1 MDTTNR
7 TKSKLYLDIE
17 QVKPKSILEHIDEDF
32 YVNDHQQGQRV
43 YTDGNCYEWY
53 YAIGAFFKPKSI
65 LEIGVR
71 FGYSLMALAKASNAK
86 VLHGYD
92 TEEYVKGSNEIA
104 TNLIRDR
111 ISPKAEVKIEN
122 LNSQNIQ
129 SLNRPYDLISIDGNH
144 SHNGTLHDLYLTKDK
159 CKVVIV
165 DDYDFLG
172 SVTTA
177 VDKFIADNYDA
188 IENWVYIPSFRGTIV
203 IVYKK

>member
-1 MDTTNR
+1 MRKHNHTT
-7 TKSKLYLDIE
+7 TKLYVELE
-17 QVKPKSILEHIDEDF
+17 AAKPKSILEFIDEDF
-32 YVNDHQQGQRV
+32 YVNDHKQGEPV

-53 YAIGAFFKPKSI
+53 YAAGAHFKPKSI
-65 LEIGVR
+65 LEFGVR

-144 SHNGTLHDLYLTKDK
+144 SHNGTLHDLYLQRTNARSLLLT
-159 CKVVIV
+159 ITI
-165 DDYDFLG
+165 FL
-172 SVTTA
+172 A
-177 VDKFIADNYDA
+177 A
-188 IENWVYIPSFRGTIV
+188 
-203 IVYKK
+203 